1 MNKLNINNMNNMNK
15 LNINNINNMNNM
27 NNFTSLI
34 SGQFSP
40 TAKCV
45 HTYYDGS
52 KLMIGSIFDI
62 LEIPVWKGNRNMD
75 QHHVAEIEKKIGM
88 AVESLDSGYK
98 IVEVPEEDAT
108 GKIIHGFYLVDGQHR
123 MEVIRRFNRKWPMTL
138 NNFPVTFTVKLVAN
152 EDEII
157 THFNTINTSKPILFK
172 EDDNMLINKVIQGMV
187 SAFNGGGKLCIR
199 QTRTR
204 TPYMSFEDL
213 RALLKGSAVVG
224 YLRTDGIDRF
234 IEYIRQWNN
243 ERCERYRC
251 ESIVLKESELNKT
264 HEKAY
269 DLHFFIS
276 CDHSWVGMGK

>member
-1 MNKLNINNMNNMNK
+1 MV
-15 LNINNINNMNNM
+15 
-27 NNFTSLI
+27 SLCQSPPPPI
-34 SGQFSP
+34 SERFPS

-52 KLMIGSIFDI
+52 KLIIGNIFDI

-75 QHHVAEIEKKIGM
+75 QIHVADIEKKIGT

-123 MEVIRRFNRKWPMTL
+123 MEVVRRFHRKYPVTL
-138 NNFPVTFTVKLVAN
+138 NNFPVSYTIKYVAN

-157 THFNTINTSKPILFK
+157 THFNTINTSKPILFR
-172 EDDNMLINKVIQGMV
+172 EDDNMIINKTIQGMV
-187 SAFNGGGKLCIR
+187 GLFNTGGKICIR

-213 RALLKGSAVVG
+213 RALLKNPGMIG
-224 YLRTDGIDRF
+224 HLRNIGIDAF
-234 IEYIRQWNN
+234 LEYIRAWNN
-243 ERCERYRC
+243 ARCEQYRC
-251 ESIVLKESELNKT
+251 ESIVLKENELNKT
-264 HEKAY
+264 HEKAF

-276 CDHSWVGMGK
+276 CDQSWIKIGK